1 MPIDIEYRPYGVITY
16 NNDIDKIIKVY
27 KWMGLACD
35 SAGDLIAVEI
45 GNSKRL
51 VKKKLLKIVKDKH
64 YEMDR

>member
-1 MPIDIEYRPYGVITY
+1 MPI
-16 NNDIDKIIKVY
+16 DIDKIIKVY

-35 SAGDLIAVEI
+35 SAGDLTAVEI

>member
-27 KWMGLACD
+27 KWMGWIDD
-35 SAGDLIAVEI
+35 SAGNMLVFDT

-51 VKKKLLKIVKDKH
+51 VKKKLLKLLKDEH
-64 YEMDR
+64 YGMDR

>member
-16 NNDIDKIIKVY
+16 NKDIDKIIKVY
-27 KWMGLACD
+27 KWMGWIDD
-35 SAGDLIAVEI
+35 SAGIMLVFDT

-51 VKKKLLKIVKDKH
+51 VKKKLLKLLKDEH